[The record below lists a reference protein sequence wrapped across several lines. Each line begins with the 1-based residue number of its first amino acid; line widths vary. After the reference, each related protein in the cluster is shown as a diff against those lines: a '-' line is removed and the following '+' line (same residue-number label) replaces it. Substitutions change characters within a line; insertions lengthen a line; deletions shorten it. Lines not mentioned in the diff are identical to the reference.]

1 MQTNKIMESD
11 AFQKCA
17 AFHGHICPGLSIGFK
32 AAEAALEN
40 LAAAR
45 SADEE
50 VVAIVETDACAVDAI
65 QVMTGCTFGKGNF
78 IYKDF
83 GKMAFTLFSRK
94 TGQGVRLCLRPEAH
108 PGDETHQ
115 ALRKKVM
122 AGTADHQEKQ
132 QFSELHRE
140 ISLAILD
147 TAADDLFTIY
157 DVHIEPPAK
166 AKIEPS
172 ETCARCG
179 EPTMRTKLELI
190 DNKNI
195 CRGCLEQRR

>member
-1 MQTNKIMESD
+1 MKTNAIMESN

-17 AFHGHICPGLSIGFK
+17 EFHGHICPGLSIGFK
-32 AAEAALEN
+32 AAEAALEK

-78 IYKDF
+78 IYKDY

-94 TGQGVRLCLRPEAH
+94 TGKGVRLCLRPEAH

-115 ALRKKVM
+115 VLRKKVM
-122 AGTADHQEKQ
+122 AGTADDEEKKK
-132 QFSELHRE
+132 FAELHRE
-140 ISLAILD
+140 ISLTILD
-147 TAADDLFTIY
+147 TPADELFTIEE
-157 DVHIEPPAK
+157 VHIEPPAK
-166 AKIEPS
+166 ARIEPS
-172 ETCARCG
+172 EPCARCG
-179 EPTMRTKLELI
+179 EPTMRTKLELVE
-190 DNKNI
+190 DKKI
-195 CRGCLEQRR
+195 CRGCLDQGR

>member
-1 MQTNKIMESD
+1 MKTNAVMESA

-17 AFHGHICPGLSIGFK
+17 EFHGHICPGLSIGFK
-32 AAEAALEN
+32 AAEAALEK
-40 LAAAR
+40 LTAAR
-45 SADEE
+45 AADEE
-50 VVAIVETDACAVDAI
+50 VVAIVETDACPVDAI

-122 AGTADHQEKQ
+122 AGTADDQEKQ
-132 QFSELHRE
+132 KFGELHRQ
-140 ISLAILD
+140 ISLTILE
-147 TAADDLFTIY
+147 TAAEDLFTIE
-157 DVHIEPPAK
+157 DVHLEPPAK
-166 AKIEPS
+166 ARIEPS
-172 ETCARCG
+172 EPCAQCG
-179 EPTMRTKLELI
+179 EPTMRTKLELV
-190 DNKNI
+190 DDKKR
-195 CRGCLEQRR
+195 CRSCLRQR